1 MIQNFTFIV
10 FVILFL
16 SVQGVTG
23 QNNTLEPTKVY
34 PGDTSYNYYDI
45 QFAIQKN
52 IGGDTTEGSHARLW
66 RKIDMLWGSRMFPS
80 GTSRQMGQ
88 SITKYVRK
96 FISEGSGNCLHHP
109 WTELGPIGKPDKA
122 YASGGSGQIHAIRC
136 SPKYLE
142 DKTVYAASNWGG
154 LWKKVGDNPW
164 VMLHTDLQLP
174 FTSVSDMAIDYQN
187 TRTLYITTGD
197 AEMSIGHHAQNHDG
211 APSKMTPLFTAGVW
225 RSSDSG
231 HTWQNINGGPEQP
244 LLDYF
249 DEGGTIRK
257 IILHPENPQI
267 LYIASSEGI
276 FKTSE
281 AQEEHPQWKRIFY
294 HARDRELK
302 GLEFKPGQPS
312 TVYASGRDIYITK
325 NNGRTW
331 FAMTGAATGLDLA
344 NMPDNFK
351 TDRINIAGTEANPD
365 VLYAY
370 IVGTCELAGKD
381 IPRLYLYKYDGK
393 KWKEIL
399 VQTDRG
405 SFGFITPIRTP
416 VICSPKD
423 ENNVCF
429 GREILWGGQ
438 NVEKRVVK
446 LTGYNS
452 GNIHA
457 DIHALA
463 FIPGENKLWI
473 GSDGGVHIKDLSFQ
487 NTQGGTDISEGL
499 GVKTIYRFDDSA
511 DADDKIIIGS
521 QDTGTDVYKN
531 GSWTFIDGGDGYNGK
546 VDITSGMAYYSMNNR
561 LMAYNWFKKQ
571 HHEHKLPQDPTT
583 GQKAWI
589 RGTFDMKNHP
599 ESEKLI
605 FSMTE
610 LYERLHHVPSSF
622 DEKAD
627 SLWEIRSDIGKFV
640 YDQWKRQ
647 LTEFDIAPSFPD
659 FWMIALS
666 GTQVAETQTHQK
678 LIVPPRLFRARE
690 GPCRDTHDF
699 HSRYCFEDI
708 TQNLIK
714 SGAHLKAYGYTDWEG
729 SAMTPVITSV
739 LFHPEDHLKAWV
751 TFTGYEEG
759 VKVWATRD
767 GGDSWYNTDPKGSL
781 HNLPVNDIVYQKGSD
796 DRLYI
801 ATDAGIYT
809 KSGREEEWSKFCDF
823 PNVIVTALKI
833 NYCNMKLRA
842 STFGRGM
849 WETHLLP
856 GDGSLG
862 SSELSID
869 TFTEW
874 NISRGIDRH
883 IRVKKGQTLLLKGD
897 SENNMT
903 LSMPFM
909 GKIILEDGAS
919 LILDNVHITH
929 NCGLKWDGIAVP
941 ATNDNMPV
949 QWLNDSAITEAENGI
964 FILDR
969 NLTRWNIQNLFQTLL
984 K

>member
-1 MIQNFTFIV
+1 MIRNFTYVFIAWLCL
-10 FVILFL
+10 FVHY
-16 SVQGVTG
+16 VTG
-23 QNNTLEPTKVY
+23 QKIGHEALNLY
-34 PGDTSYNYYDI
+34 PIDTVYNYYDI
-45 QFAIQKN
+45 QYAIQKDM
-52 IGGDTTEGSHARLW
+52 GGDTTEGSHAKLW
-66 RKIDMLWGSRMFPS
+66 RKMDMLWGRKMFPS
-80 GTSRQMGQ
+80 GRSHQMGK
-88 SITKYVRK
+88 SITQYVRH
-96 FISEGSGNCLHHP
+96 FIGEGQKNCIEHP
-109 WTELGPIGKPDKA
+109 WTELGPVGKPEKA
-122 YASGGSGQIHAIRC
+122 YSSGGSGQIHAIRC
-136 SPKYLE
+136 SPNYKE

-154 LWKKVGDNPW
+154 LWKRVGDNPW
-164 VMLHTDLQLP
+164 VMLNTDFQLP
-174 FTSVSDMAIDYQN
+174 FTSVSDIAIDYQN
-187 TRTLYITTGD
+187 TRILYITTGD

-225 RSSDSG
+225 RSWDG
-231 HTWQNINGGPEQP
+231 GNKWHDINGGPEQP
-244 LLDYF
+244 LLRYF

-257 IILHPENPQI
+257 IILHPENSQI

-276 FKTSE
+276 FKTSNAGE
-281 AQEEHPQWKRIFY
+281 KQPEWKRIFFD
-294 HARDRELK
+294 ARDRELK

-312 TVYASGRDIYITK
+312 TIYASGRDIYISK

-331 FAMTGAATGLDLA
+331 FTMTGSATGLDLK
-344 NMPDNFK
+344 NMPDKFK
-351 TDRINIAGTEANPD
+351 TDRINIAVTEANPE
-365 VLYAY
+365 VVYAY
-370 IVGTCELAGKD
+370 ITGTCELAGKH
-381 IPRLYLYKYDGK
+381 IPRLYLYKFDGR

-399 VQTDRG
+399 VQTDKG

-416 VICSPKD
+416 VICSPTD

-438 NVEKRVVK
+438 DIEKRAVK

-531 GSWTFIDGGDGYNGK
+531 GTWTFIDGGDGYNGK

-561 LMAYNWFKKQ
+561 LMAYNWHKKQ

-583 GQKAWI
+583 GEKAWM

-599 ESEKLI
+599 ESERLI

-610 LYERLHHVPSSF
+610 LYERLHHTPSAF
-622 DEKAD
+622 DDKPD
-627 SLWEIRSDIGKFV
+627 SLWEIRSDVGKYV
-640 YDQWKRQ
+640 YDLWRRQ
-647 LTEFDIAPSFPD
+647 LTEFDIAPSQPD
-659 FWMIALS
+659 FWLIALS

-678 LIVPPRLFRARE
+678 LLVTPRLFRAKE
-690 GPCRDTHDF
+690 GPCRNTNDF
-699 HSRYCFEDI
+699 HSRGCFEDI
-708 TQNLIK
+708 TQNLIQ
-714 SGAHLKAYGYTDWEG
+714 SGAILTEYGYTESDG
-729 SAMTPVITSV
+729 SPLTPVITSV

-759 VKVWATRD
+759 VKVWATND

-781 HNLPVNDIVYQKGSD
+781 QNLPVNDIVYQKGSY

-801 ATDAGIYT
+801 ATDAGVYT
-809 KSGREEEWSKFCDF
+809 KAGDEEQWNKFCDF
-823 PNVIVTALKI
+823 PNAIVTALKI
-833 NYCNMKLRA
+833 NYCNQKLRA

-849 WETHLLP
+849 WETDLLP
-856 GDGSLG
+856 GDGTLG
-862 SSELSID
+862 TSELVID
-869 TFTEW
+869 TMTEW
-874 NISRGIDRH
+874 HVSRGIDRH
-883 IRVKKGQTLLLKGD
+883 IRIKKGGTLLLKGD
-897 SENNMT
+897 FENIMT

-909 GKIILEDGAS
+909 GKIILEDDAS
-919 LILDNVHITH
+919 LILDNAHITH
-929 NCGLKWDGIAVP
+929 NCGLKWDGIAIP
-941 ATNDNMPV
+941 DTNDNMPV
-949 QWLNDSAITEAENGI
+949 QWLNKSAITHSENGV
-964 FILDR
+964 FILDS
-969 NLTRWNIQNLFQTLL
+969 NLTRWNIQNFFKTFL